1 MLIDGLETWC
11 HMNINEEYTIILY
24 TKLGERDISPLAIM
38 KIKAVGLKLKQ
49 VCFFKS
55 TDY

>member
-1 MLIDGLETWC
+1 MLIDGLEAWC